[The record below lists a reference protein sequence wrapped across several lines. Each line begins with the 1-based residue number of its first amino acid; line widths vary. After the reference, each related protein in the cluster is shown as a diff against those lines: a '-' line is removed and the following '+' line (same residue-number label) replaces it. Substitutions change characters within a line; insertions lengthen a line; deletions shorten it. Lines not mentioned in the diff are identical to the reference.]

1 MYYVAFEKKKPT
13 SLTYI
18 AHNARASKDTHKDIL
33 VAKVINLDKNVF

>member
-1 MYYVAFEKKKPT
+1 MYYVAFEKKPT